1 MLPDSKSSE
10 IKPSVIKPSVIKLR
24 APKIM
29 AQVGFYLIVGL
40 FIGWFSHLPTY
51 QYADGEQAELKL
63 VVRHSGNLIG
73 ECRALSQKEM
83 EKLPPNMRTTQI
95 CPREKAPLTV
105 TLTVNGDEFYQRT
118 IKPSG
123 IQSDGVIAQYEIF
136 SIPAEMLAIRFAID
150 GGQVY
155 EQSIDAL
162 PGDVL
167 LLQYDDSGFHLRRAG
182 DAAT

>member
-1 MLPDSKSSE
+1 MLPDN
-10 IKPSVIKPSVIKLR
+10 KPSGLKLS
-24 APKIM
+24 APKII

-40 FIGWFSHLPTY
+40 FIGWISHFPTY
-51 QYADGEQAELKL
+51 EYSDGKQAELKL
-63 VVRHSGNLIG
+63 VVRHSGHLIG

-83 EKLPPNMRTTQI
+83 EKLPANMRTTQI

-105 TLTVNGDEFYQRT
+105 TLTVNGDEFYQQT

-123 IQSDGVIAQYEIF
+123 IHNDGVIAQYEIF
-136 SIPAEMLAIRFAID
+136 SIPARMLAVRFAIED
-150 GGQVY
+150 GPVY
-155 EQSIDAL
+155 EQSIDAH

-182 DAAT
+182 EKAT

>member
-1 MLPDSKSSE
+1 MPDN
-10 IKPSVIKPSVIKLR
+10 KPSGLKLSAPKLG
-24 APKIM
+24 APKIV

-40 FIGWFSHLPTY
+40 FIGWISHFPTY
-51 QYADGEQAELKL
+51 EYSDGKQAELKL

-83 EKLPPNMRTTQI
+83 EKLPPNMRTPQV

-105 TLTVNGDEFYQRT
+105 TLTVNGDEFYQKT

-123 IQSDGVIAQYEIF
+123 IHNDGVIAQYEIF
-136 SIPAEMLAIRFAID
+136 SIPAQMLAVRFAIE
-150 GGQVY
+150 GGSVY
-155 EQSIDAL
+155 EQSIDAN

-182 DAAT
+182 DKAT